1 MSSHSNQFSRI
12 LAIESSCDDTA
23 VAIVQD
29 GRSVLANARRSQ
41 TVLHASFGGVIPESA
56 AREHSQAVNDV
67 LQEALDTAD
76 CSLSDI
82 DAFAATLGPG
92 LIGSLLVG
100 VNTAKALSLL
110 TGKPFLGVHH
120 LWGHV
125 ASNYLE
131 SQLSPPFLCL
141 LVSGGHT
148 QLLAVDTWNN
158 CRIVGQSLDDAVG
171 EVYDKVAR
179 TMALPYPGGPEI
191 DYRAS
196 LGNRHAYKL
205 PIARTEG
212 KYDFSF
218 SGLKTATIRC
228 YEKAIQSVSDTDIPS
243 VQTDIAA
250 AFQHAVVETLYVKT
264 TQCAEALGYQTIAIA
279 GGVSANRGLR
289 ERFQNWINFAS
300 GRTLFVPKL
309 SFCTDNAAMIASAA
323 YFSPLV
329 VGLENEV
336 FSRSASLSSAQ

>member
-1 MSSHSNQFSRI
+1 LSSHSNQFSCI

-23 VAIVQD
+23 VAIVQE
-29 GRSVLANARRSQ
+29 GRSVLANTRRSQ
-41 TVLHASFGGVIPESA
+41 TLLHASFGGVIPESA

-67 LQEALDTAD
+67 LQEALDAANCT
-76 CSLSDI
+76 LSDI
-82 DAFAATLGPG
+82 DAFSATLGPG

-110 TGKPFLGVHH
+110 TGKPFLGVNH
-120 LWGHV
+120 LRGHV

-131 SQLSPPFLCL
+131 SDLSPPFLCL

-148 QLLAVDTWNN
+148 QLLAVDTWSD

-191 DYRAS
+191 DHRAGI
-196 LGNRHAYKL
+196 GNRHAYKL

-228 YEKAIQSVSDTDIPS
+228 YEKAIQSVSEADLSS
-243 VQTDIAA
+243 VQADIAA
-250 AFQHAVVETLYVKT
+250 AFQHAVSETLYVKA

-289 ERFQNWINFAS
+289 KRFQEWIDPTS

-329 VGLENEV
+329 VGLDNEV
-336 FSRSASLSSAQ
+336 FSRSLSLSSVQ